1 MLYAEINQDFLP
13 LLLRLLFNTCPYY
26 HDRNS
31 RRAVQ
36 RCIRTIFSSD
46 ATPETLA
53 GFVKAVHEETLKPS
67 LAPSNAFVLVEWCSI
82 LLQELSGTPHWEKW
96 GLETVVN
103 NARALELCLSSSS
116 RSNVKHSALVI
127 TRRGLRAIFSKG
139 STRQKVIGDALTRLA
154 SKAGQPSANNAIM
167 LGVIGGVCA
176 RKPEAKAILE
186 RNKSHFYT
194 FYTREIIG
202 SRVPVPSHIANGLE
216 DFFADFTTKEDVEKD
231 IIPSLEKALL
241 RAPEI
246 VLNDLVSPLFHSL
259 SDSVDLSTILH
270 KSLLKP
276 LLSNIKST
284 NSTIRHGALNAFKAA
299 VLKCHEMVVISQIA
313 EEILSHLKAG
323 TPDQRTY
330 YAEMLAALPVSE
342 KTAATMS
349 PALASVAGKEANELA
364 LAAETSALLN
374 YLEWGVKNGISFEKP
389 VIDAFVKGISDKK
402 VSIRR
407 LWTIRLGQLFLSTKD
422 ETILKLKFLALAES
436 CSPALLEIWS
446 QVTTNA
452 IAAAQSGLITVAYIF
467 TAISGA
473 KLAILSSSK
482 VDAALKKAQVVR
494 QALTLEPKPSF
505 LLNQRIYGKLTSD
518 DDFMWLIQALSSLAQ
533 DVTSFEPGSA
543 VALAWSQAIIFCI
556 CSSTVKP
563 ELRKEAS
570 RALSRLYVHN
580 PNQISGIITAGLWR
594 WRNSVESG
602 EKDSAANTAKSDNQN
617 LHLVVKSICLPPAST
632 AQFGGEVSESI
643 RKNQMISMLVISRP
657 ELLPRVSWIE
667 LCLRVQVDPG
677 NLARESGELLIQQI
691 FHSTSFDEKVSDH
704 FQTSNNRG

>member
-1 MLYAEINQDFLP
+1 MLHAGINQDLLP

-36 RCIRTIFSSD
+36 RCIRTIFGSD
-46 ATPETLA
+46 ATPEALA
-53 GFVKAVHEETLKPS
+53 SFVKAVHEETLKPS

-139 STRQKVIGDALTRLA
+139 STRQKVIEDALTRLA
-154 SKAGQPSANNAIM
+154 SKASQPSANNAIM

-186 RNKSHFYT
+186 RNKSHFYS

-259 SDSVDLSTILH
+259 SDSVDLSTILR

-299 VLKCHEMVVISQIA
+299 VLKCHEPGVISQIA
-313 EEILSHLKAG
+313 EDILSHLKAG

-330 YAEMLAALPVSE
+330 YAEMLAVLPVSE

-349 PALASVAGKEANELA
+349 LALASVAGKEANELA
-364 LAAETSALLN
+364 LAAETLALLN
-374 YLEWGVKNGISFEKP
+374 YLEWGIKNGMSFEKH

-407 LWTIRLGQLFLSTKD
+407 LWTIRLGRLFLSTKD
-422 ETILKLKFLALAES
+422 ETILKLKLLALAES

-446 QVTTNA
+446 EVTTNA
-452 IAAAQSGLITVAYIF
+452 IAAAQSGLITAAYIF

-473 KLAILSSSK
+473 KLAIISSSK

-518 DDFMWLIQALSSLAQ
+518 DDFMWLIQALSSLAH

-632 AQFGGEVSESI
+632 AQFDGEVSESI

-691 FHSTSFDEKVSDH
+691 FDSTSFDEKVYDH